1 MKIRPIILASGNSK
15 RFQENKLLYPLN
27 GKPIVC
33 HIMDELLLLVEKKL
47 VQTPFVVTQYHEIVI
62 LGKERNF
69 IPLWNDFANNGI
81 SESIKIGVASADHAD
96 AYLFLTADQPYLKA
110 NVLEGFITGFID
122 SKKDLGCVTHQ
133 EQMGSPTIFK
143 KKYQDDLRSL
153 SGDVGGKN
161 ILHQNKNA
169 LFLYPVDAN
178 IVKDI
183 DKKTDLPL

>member
-1 MKIRPIILASGNSK
+1 MKIRPIILASGNSE

-47 VQTPFVVTQYHEIVI
+47 VQTPFVVTQYHEIVT

-69 IPLWNDFANNGI
+69 IPLWNDFANKGI
-81 SESIKIGVASADHAD
+81 SESIKIGVASAEHTD

-110 NVLEGFITGFID
+110 NVLEGFIAGFID

-143 KKYQDDLRSL
+143 KKYQDELRSL
-153 SGDVGGKN
+153 TGDVGGKN

-169 LFLYPVDAN
+169 LFLYPVDTN
-178 IVKDI
+178 VVKDI
-183 DKKTDLPL
+183 DKKTDLLL